1 MSQFELIPCSIESI
15 SAEPCPEGCAKMVEL
30 RPQSRPS
37 LRNERISEQV
47 PGLPTE
53 APRRGLQL
61 VRTPMVVERPVGE
74 ELTLLVDPARP
85 ASAASEFH
93 VAALGYTP
101 MADVPTGWNGRE
113 KAGVIA
119 GLALLA
125 GSVSIGWWA
134 IPNTEPVNATTSAAE
149 ICAAFRPFGVTET
162 AGTTGLGG
170 ARSHGCRTASRGDGP
185 NEPERLS
192 LEVTAAAGPD
202 SALESVEMG
211 GQYRP
216 RGART
221 DLQRE
226 MLWAASSVF
235 TRLEAEVPT
244 EVLEGIEQ
252 PSVKRLRSGGF
263 DVGITH
269 VCDTAAGLA
278 NARCRV
284 ALSIRRAP

>member
-1 MSQFELIPCSIESI
+1 MSQFELIPCSIESS
-15 SAEPCPEGCAKMVEL
+15 SAEPCPKGCAKVVEL
-30 RPQSRPS
+30 RPQTRPS
-37 LRNERISEQV
+37 ARNGRIPEQV

-61 VRTPMVVERPVGE
+61 VRTPMVVERPICE
-74 ELTLLVDPARP
+74 ELTLLGDPARP
-85 ASAASEFH
+85 ASAASEFDG
-93 VAALGYTP
+93 AALGYVS
-101 MADVPTGWNGRE
+101 MADVAAGWKGRA
-113 KAGVIA
+113 KAGLVA

-125 GSVSIGWWA
+125 GGVAVGWWA
-134 IPNTEPVNATTSAAE
+134 IPSSEPINATTSAAE

-162 AGTTGLGG
+162 PGLAG
-170 ARSHGCRTASRGDGP
+170 ARSSGCRTASSGDGP

-192 LEVTAAAGPD
+192 LTVTAAAGPG

-221 DLQRE
+221 ELQRE

-244 EVLEGIEQ
+244 EVLEGIEE
-252 PSVKRLRSGGF
+252 PSVMRFRREGF
-263 DVGITH
+263 DVGISH
-269 VCDTAAGLA
+269 VCDAAVGMA